1 MHGVLG
7 MKVQFLADVMLCLPA
22 CLATANTKD
31 SSYGFRALTGHETR
45 ILDSD
50 WLGWGHEKQPLVTL
64 IS

>member
-7 MKVQFLADVMLCLPA
+7 IKVQFLAAVMLCLPA

-45 ILDSD
+45 ILVSD
-50 WLGWGHEKQPLVTL
+50 WLGWGHE
-64 IS
+64 